1 MSAAT
6 ASTQP
11 DQRTYRRRINAW
23 AMYDVASSA
32 FFTTILAAVMPTY
45 YSAVAGATLPSAAIA
60 TRNWSLSLSL
70 ALLVSALLSPVL
82 GTLSDIVRGKK
93 ALLAVFTA
101 IGAIATGLLVL
112 VSTGD
117 WFLASALIV
126 MGRIGAAGANVF
138 YDALLPHVAKE
149 EDQDAVSTR
158 GYALG
163 YLGGGVLLAIN
174 VVMINIIPDDV
185 FGFPFEYAGIRL
197 ALFSVAFWW
206 IGFTLPLLFQIPE
219 PPAATDKEEAGNN
232 VITRSFTR
240 LWQTLKDIRQYSE
253 LFKYLIAFLIYN
265 DGIGTI
271 IGVAVIY
278 GAELGFETTEL
289 ILALLLVQ
297 FVGIPFSFIFG
308 NLPNRSV
315 KIRHYYLA
323 FIVFNVIALPF
334 FGVLGMRMLPENI
347 TGAPRPAYVTIDNY
361 RGEGSYL
368 ITDFDSAADWET
380 ITIAADLIGTE
391 TDATYIQTEADN
403 ARFDIP
409 FNGQQIELTY
419 AQGAEYGAWA
429 VELNGETLL
438 DDDGEPILIDAY
450 SATPRYD
457 QTEIFTAPESGQQ
470 TLSIVATT
478 PNPDSTGT
486 LIAISTATVL
496 PPSRGG
502 NLGFIMLG
510 LLAIQAIAAAFAYLG
525 GGKLLLG
532 LSQSLNTKRSIIL
545 SLIIYGMIS
554 TWGYFLNST
563 IEFWFL
569 AWMVGIV
576 QGGSQAL
583 SRSLY
588 ASMSPAAK
596 SGEFFGLFSVMAKF
610 SAITGPLLFALAVQ
624 IFGNSRPAILSL
636 IGLFII
642 GGYLLTRVDVEAGRK
657 VAQEENQQYANAQ

>member
-1 MSAAT
+1 MTTAAQL
-6 ASTQP
+6 AQDNP
-11 DQRTYRRRINAW
+11 KQYRRGINAW
-23 AMYDVASSA
+23 ATYDVATSA

-60 TRNWSLSLSL
+60 TRNWSLGLSI
-70 ALLVSALLSPVL
+70 ALLISAMLSPVL

-93 ALLAVFTA
+93 ALLAVFTG

-112 VSTGD
+112 VGTGD
-117 WFLASALIV
+117 WFLASVMIV
-126 MGRIGAAGANVF
+126 IGRIGAAGANVF
-138 YDALLPHVAKE
+138 YDALLPHVAKPD
-149 EDQDAVSTR
+149 DQDAVSTR

-174 VVMINIIPDDV
+174 VVMINVIPDDL

-197 ALFSVAFWW
+197 SLLSVAVWW
-206 IGFTLPLLFQIPE
+206 IVFSLPLLLQVPE
-219 PPAATDKEEAGNN
+219 PLAATDKEESGAN
-232 VITRSFTR
+232 VVTRSFTR
-240 LWQTLKDIRQYSE
+240 LWQTLKDIRQYSN
-253 LFKYLIAFLIYN
+253 LFKYLVSFLIYN

-308 NLPNRSV
+308 NLPNQAV

-323 FIVFNVIALPF
+323 FILFNVMALPL
-334 FGVLGMRMLPENI
+334 FGVLGANTLPVET
-347 TGAPRPAYVTIDNY
+347 TGAPRAPYLTVDDHI
-361 RGEGSYL
+361 GEGAYPA
-368 ITDFDSAADWET
+368 TDFATDAWQPEIIS
-380 ITIAADLIGTE
+380 ADLLGTE
-391 TDATYIQTEADN
+391 TDATYITTEDDS
-403 ARFDIP
+403 ARLDIP
-409 FNGQQIELTY
+409 FNGEQLEITY
-419 AQGAEYGAWA
+419 AAGPDYGAWD
-429 VELNGETLL
+429 VLIDDEPLL
-438 DDDGEPILIDAY
+438 DDDGAPITIDAY
-450 SATPRYD
+450 SPTQRYD
-457 QTEIFTAPESGQQ
+457 LTETLTAPTIGQQ
-470 TLSIVATT
+470 TLSLVATT
-478 PNPDSTGT
+478 PNADSNGQQ
-486 LIAISTATVL
+486 LAISSATVL
-496 PPSRGG
+496 PPKRGG
-502 NLGFIMLG
+502 NLLIILG
-510 LLAIQAIAAAFAYLG
+510 ALLAIQAGAALFAFLG
-525 GGKLLLG
+525 GARLLKP
-532 LSQSLNTKRSIIL
+532 LSMSLNTKRSIIL
-545 SLIIYGMIS
+545 SLIVYSMIA

-636 IGLFII
+636 IALFII
-642 GGYLLTRVDVEAGRK
+642 GGYLLTRVDVEAGRAS
-657 VAQEENQQYANAQ
+657 AQAENAQYLGNTQ